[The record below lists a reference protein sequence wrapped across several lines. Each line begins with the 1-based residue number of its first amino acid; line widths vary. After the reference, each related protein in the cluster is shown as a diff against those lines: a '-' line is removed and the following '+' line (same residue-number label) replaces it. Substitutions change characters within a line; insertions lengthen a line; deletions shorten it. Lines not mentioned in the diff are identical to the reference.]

1 MANDFKLLVDE
12 LRYKLTVAFNRIN
25 KLELQLQDSMVLV
38 SQLKEKLYLGE
49 KEKKSIMEK
58 ELEKRLAIAE
68 GKINKLEQMLLDN
81 IDLINY
87 LHDKYSKFIPKTNGK
102 IELGVIKGIQTQRH
116 IEQLNR
122 KPNGK

>member
-58 ELEKRLAIAE
+58 ELEKRLVIAE
-68 GKINKLEQMLLDN
+68 GKIAKLEEILLSN
-81 IDLINY
+81 WELINY
-87 LHDKYSKFIPKTNGK
+87 LNHKYGKFIGK
-102 IELGVIKGIQTQRH
+102 DATISLGEIKGIQTQRH

>member
-1 MANDFKLLVDE
+1 
-12 LRYKLTVAFNRIN
+12 
-25 KLELQLQDSMVLV
+25 
-38 SQLKEKLYLGE
+38 
-49 KEKKSIMEK
+49 MESPK
-58 ELEKRLAIAE
+58 ELEKRLAVAE
-68 GKINKLEQMLLDN
+68 CKLDKLEQMLLDN

-122 KPNGK
+122 KLNGK